1 MFNANFHEELHD
13 LHFITYLARSFL
25 TKGAGANH
33 KKEKI
38 STLTS
43 CHLYSQLVH
52 VIKIQNSQFHEELQD
67 IDFITFPALCE
78 QTKEARACYR
88 KKPI

>member
-33 KKEKI
+33 KKRKTKYTYFTPLVLTI
-38 STLTS
+38 S
-43 CHLYSQLVH
+43 
-52 VIKIQNSQFHEELQD
+52 
-67 IDFITFPALCE
+67 
-78 QTKEARACYR
+78 ACYLKNLKFSMSQR
-88 KKPI
+88 IAGHRLHHISSSL